1 MQQMRVIKSSGTGL
15 PLARE
20 SPRPVGG
27 KLQPANRDTKR
38 SSTRAVSVISKRTQ
52 VTYEYPKPSFSNTIN
67 HTPSPLST
75 ASRLRNHSQFIS
87 PCTDSVAA
95 AHWRRPL
102 PHPRFELAPFRD
114 QQTRFASRSLPTET
128 DGRAHLQVSPTARL
142 QSIAQQQRRALSIH
156 EYRSADLLR
165 QVRLRPPRVCSP
177 ACPTRPKR

>member
-1 MQQMRVIKSSGTGL
+1 MQQMRVIKSSGAGL

-20 SPRPVGG
+20 SPRPVRG
-27 KLQPANRDTKR
+27 KLQPTNRDTKR

-114 QQTRFASRSLPTET
+114 QQNMDALPREASRRKLTGAHTPGFSHRQTPEH
-128 DGRAHLQVSPTARL
+128 RATTK
-142 QSIAQQQRRALSIH
+142 
-156 EYRSADLLR
+156 ESAEHPR
-165 QVRLRPPRVCSP
+165 VPFGRPPPPGETASP
-177 ACPTRPKR
+177 SSLLPCPRRPKC